1 MQTDPQHQYDTKP
14 PLNGQRNRPTST
26 TRFNSKPHVY
36 EQPPRLK
43 HRQRNEAAEPAAEP
57 VREEKPEVVKRESNK
72 LDSSR
77 SNTNTVG
84 LTASSSATTVSK
96 IKEPPGLG
104 PPGLGPNTTTVNT
117 CDWPDLMAL
126 NIEAKGIPKQPQNV
140 TVSKMLPQY
149 VQQPVGRYNPLEP
162 SQFPPLGNSAQSF
175 NSNLALPGQP
185 SVTQTDI
192 STNTSSSSS
201 IPPGFV
207 WQQIKQDHIYMSAA
221 PAYTSAVGSTD
232 LSQQSTRNKEESVIN
247 QVREALEYDREKF
260 NHFRN
265 LSGWYRNSEITV
277 QEYVMH
283 CRQLFGES
291 TWMKVGPQLAQ
302 VMPIEGKR
310 NELIKNI
317 MPNSSAMSD
326 FFPSAFSQPS
336 SAATTLHVS
345 HSAPV
350 LHNPHSKWPRES
362 SSVPNWQSECEYPA
376 LHSDSTTTMIRQ
388 SGLPQSSWKAR
399 VRV

>member
-1 MQTDPQHQYDTKP
+1 MQTDAHDTKL

-26 TRFNSKPHVY
+26 STTRYNSKPHVY
-36 EQPPRLK
+36 EHPPRLK
-43 HRQRNEAAEPAAEP
+43 HRQRNEVAEP
-57 VREEKPEVVKRESNK
+57 VREEKPEVVKRDCNN
-72 LDSSR
+72 LDSR

-84 LTASSSATTVSK
+84 ITATSSAARVSK

-117 CDWPDLMAL
+117 CDWPDLVAL
-126 NIEAKGIPKQPQNV
+126 SVEAKGIPKQPQNMMA
-140 TVSKMLPQY
+140 SMMLPQY
-149 VQQPVGRYNPLEP
+149 VQQPVSRYNPLEP
-162 SQFPPLGNSAQSF
+162 SQFPPLGNSTQSF

-185 SVTQTDI
+185 SVTQADI

-201 IPPGFV
+201 VPPGFV
-207 WQQIKQDHIYMSAA
+207 WQQIKQDHIYMTAA
-221 PAYTSAVGSTD
+221 PAAVGSSD

-310 NELIKNI
+310 NELIKNL
-317 MPNSSAMSD
+317 MPSSSSTMSD

-350 LHNPHSKWPRES
+350 LNSHHSKWPREN

-376 LHSDSTTTMIRQ
+376 LHSDSSTTMIRP